1 MDFNSDNS
9 EGKETIKITTKISL
23 NMGYFYYGYIK
34 LKQAEEKIKAQKK
47 SNKEKDKEIYKTLIN
62 EAIKYFNESIK
73 ICRSENMN
81 RIKVIMM
88 MIYLA
93 RCYYLRQEY
102 NEAAIKIKDAM
113 IEFGNF
119 NISFFDPNCPESKM
133 TPKLD
138 PRVMIFINS
147 NFLEQ
152 IFYHLSKINYKLNKK
167 KLSGLVLNTIIDNCY
182 YFNRKIMIKVF
193 KNLRKIIF
201 PEDIAEK
208 EVKLFINFNFF
219 I

>member
-1 MDFNSDNS
+1 
-9 EGKETIKITTKISL
+9 
-23 NMGYFYYGYIK
+23 MGYFYYGFIK
-34 LKQAEEKIKAQKK
+34 LQDAEKKLKDIKNSKDLKILKE
-47 SNKEKDKEIYKTLIN
+47 NEKDTYMTLIN

-73 ICRSENMN
+73 ICRSEDMN

-93 RCYYLRQEY
+93 RCYYLRKEY

-119 NISFFDPNCPESKM
+119 NISFFEPNTPQSKM
-133 TPKLD
+133 TSKLD

-147 NFLEQ
+147 NILEL
-152 IFYHLSKINYKLNKK
+152 IFFHLSKINYKLNKK

-182 YFNRKIMIKVF
+182 YFNRKIMKKVF
-193 KNLRKIIF
+193 HTLKKIIF
-201 PEDIAEK
+201 PKDSEEK
-208 EVKLFINFNFF
+208 PVIN
-219 I
+219 